1 MKEASLVYYL
11 YLLPVDELVCFTVT
25 FKCTQKPANF
35 FHNYKK
41 GEKKSDLVWSLT
53 QDDDDTLQ
61 KQKFVNEQTN

>member
-1 MKEASLVYYL
+1 MKEASFVYYL

-41 GEKKSDLVWSLT
+41 GEKKSDLV
-53 QDDDDTLQ
+53 
-61 KQKFVNEQTN
+61 